1 MYSGVSNNHT
11 LCVYLFLYKIPS
23 SALLSP
29 CLLTALHIYT
39 NASSREIYPMTIEGT
54 FEASARTFSYL
65 LHVGMESPT
74 AAAIAAATSAITS
87 NTNLS
92 QIQANSPASLLNFTD
107 PLLLNHWYQ
116 LQQLHRLQ
124 TEQYSIGLPNYLSH
138 GKIILITRITVGA
151 NKGLMRG
158 F

>member
-1 MYSGVSNNHT
+1 M
-11 LCVYLFLYKIPS
+11 
-23 SALLSP
+23 A
-29 CLLTALHIYT
+29 
-39 NASSREIYPMTIEGT
+39 IEGT

-124 TEQYSIGLPNYLSH
+124 TEQYSIGLPHYLSQ
-138 GKIILITRITVGA
+138 GKMILNTRLCWIISILT
-151 NKGLMRG
+151 G
-158 F
+158 FFCNSIDIDF